1 MNITL
6 SLSPQEFNALSVS
19 LDKALSSLLEQYY
32 FQKNFRPATH
42 TEADDQYLYYNIIL
56 IEKLLESF
64 QEQGKIIMKA
74 SYNNFTVE
82 GTPQEI
88 AMFFSAIEQG
98 NTSPKNTSEPRKI
111 TAQPKQAVLTTDPK
125 SSVSAALN
133 FNKKTSSKVVVAT
146 YPNQDNSI
154 TLTQEAD
161 NFLKALYY
169 YEPTRDSATGR
180 GALVAKLILSGK
192 PFSTSDLMKQ
202 TKSQLPTIRKTI
214 LRLRAAGCTVYVS
227 TPRIS
232 SKKTIVQM
240 TSMGTIEQAK
250 QVYQSTTPSGGVAPE
265 LRYSN
270 SPIIIP
276 E

>member
-1 MNITL
+1 MNIVL
-6 SLSPQEFNALSVS
+6 SLTPQEFNALSVS

-32 FQKNFRPATH
+32 FQKNFSPATH

-56 IEKLLESF
+56 IEKMLESF

-98 NTSPKNTSEPRKI
+98 NTSSKTSTPSRKI
-111 TAQPKQAVLTTDPK
+111 VASPIVPATN
-125 SSVSAALN
+125 SVSAALN
-133 FNKKTSSKVVVAT
+133 FNKKTSSKVISAT
-146 YPNQDNSI
+146 YPQETTI
-154 TLTQEAD
+154 TLTQQAND
-161 NFLKALYY
+161 FLKALYY
-169 YEPTRDSATGR
+169 YEPSNTSATGR

-214 LRLRAAGCTVYVS
+214 LRLRAAGCTIYVS
-227 TPRIS
+227 TPRIN

-240 TSMGTIEQAK
+240 NSMGTIEQAK

-270 SPIIIP
+270 SPVIIP
-276 E
+276 QSN